1 LTFSS
6 FHRRTALLFF
16 GLIGLALALTAPL
29 ARGRTHRSPA
39 AVDRVERSVLRR
51 INSYRHHHGL
61 RAVRLDKRMNAGAY
75 QHSRSMALRG
85 YFAHA
90 SADGSAWDAR
100 ARRYSRARYVGEVI
114 CWTRSTSSAHQARLV
129 VRTWIHSAPHRAVLL
144 KRGFTRIGIARM
156 RGGPW
161 TYFTADFAGRR
172 R

>member
-1 LTFSS
+1 LTLSTS
-6 FHRRTALLFF
+6 YRRTAALFL
-16 GLIGLALALTAPL
+16 GLVSLALAIAAPL
-29 ARGRTHRSPA
+29 ARGRGHRSPV
-39 AVDRVERSVLRR
+39 AVDRVERSILRR
-51 INSYRHHHGL
+51 INSYRRHHGL
-61 RAVRLDKRMNAGAY
+61 RSVRLDHRMDAGAD
-75 QHSRSMALRG
+75 QHSRSMARRG

-114 CWTRSTSSAHQARLV
+114 CWTRATSSAHQARLV
-129 VRTWIHSAPHRAVLL
+129 VSTWIHSPPHRAVLL
-144 KRGFTRIGIARM
+144 KRGFSRVGIART